1 MTLCF
6 VAGGCCFLLG
16 TSCISSRL
24 LLPLRSVLLF
34 VLPQTSASSPRASTH
49 VVQYS
54 AFVQNFFK
62 INIHNYLWIGM
73 PCVNNNWKNAIPPKK
88 KMHFIQYFWK
98 LRPVHLSLSE
108 DFSVVSPE
116 RNCLKLVG
124 WSWESSATP
133 AALNL
138 MYVLILVGVEAADI
152 ELVGMILGI
161 CGGIVLLLLLALL
174 ICILCRR

>member
-1 MTLCF
+1 MF
-6 VAGGCCFLLG
+6 YGW
-16 TSCISSRL
+16 R
-24 LLPLRSVLLF
+24 VLLF
-34 VLPQTSASSPRASTH
+34 CLEQVVFLQGYCSPLGPRFSLCFLRRPRLPWGHLYTWCNILRLYKIFLKLKIIIIYESACPA
-49 VVQYS
+49 
-54 AFVQNFFK
+54 
-62 INIHNYLWIGM
+62 WIGNEKM
-73 PCVNNNWKNAIPPKK
+73 WFPPKRK
-88 KMHFIQYFWK
+88 CSLF
-98 LRPVHLSLSE
+98 RPVHLSLSE

-124 WSWESSATP
+124 WSWGSSATP